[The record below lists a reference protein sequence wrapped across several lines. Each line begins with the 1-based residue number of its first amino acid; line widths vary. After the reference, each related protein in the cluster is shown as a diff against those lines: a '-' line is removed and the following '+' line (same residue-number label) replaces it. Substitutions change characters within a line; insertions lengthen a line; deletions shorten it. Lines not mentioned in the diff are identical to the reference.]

1 MTSWEYDMDREPTY
15 QEFKAWLYDHLGCV
29 TNIES
34 TPQPRSYRKSCGV
47 FDKYLEDFET
57 DFEEQQKIKE
67 VKKHCREILD
77 SEEYCDFDIIFDT
90 IYNEL
95 NKIR

>member
-1 MTSWEYDMDREPTY
+1 MTSWEYDMDRKPTY

-29 TNIES
+29 TNIEVTS
-34 TPQPRSYRKSCGV
+34 HPRNYRKSCGI
-47 FDKYLEDFET
+47 FDRYLKDFER